1 MSNPRDTVLRA
12 LHDLGLAGWFGG
24 TLMGAVG
31 VNKAAAEA
39 HDPTERT
46 RLSSVGWQAWSPVE
60 AGFVAAHLTGSI
72 GMLISDRGR
81 IAAQP
86 GARAGTVAK
95 SVLTAAALGTT
106 VASGILGA
114 RVGREAPTPS
124 VAATQPSEDTPAEA
138 ASAQQALRPLQ
149 WATPALTGAIV
160 VLTAQQ
166 GEYQRTSSP
175 IRGRLG
181 QGPARGCGERPGPRG
196 HPKGHQSGCQGRQ
209 DRREGATGGRLEPV
223 WRILPLRV

>member
-181 QGPARGCGERPGPRG
+181 QGLLAAAASGPARA
-196 HPKGHQSGCQGRQ
+196 
-209 DRREGATGGRLEPV
+209 ATRKATRAAAKAAKTAGKVRLGV
-223 WRILPLRV
+223 A